1 MRIRCFRFIGILLA
15 FAVACC
21 LAQAQPADREVL
33 VQTSTID
40 ALLDGVFDGE
50 MTYGQLSQYGDFG
63 IGTFNGLDGEM
74 IAFDGAIWQIRAD
87 GKAYRVDPAAAH
99 TPFAAMTFFDTD
111 YYARVPAGTDFAGL
125 SKLIDGLVPSSNY
138 FYAIRVD
145 GVFKYMKTRS
155 VPGQKKPYPP
165 LVEVT
170 KNQPEFEFH
179 NVVGT
184 IVGFRCPP
192 FAKGV
197 NVVGDHL
204 HFLNISRTGGG
215 HVLAFEVEQAVIS
228 IDLTS
233 RYYLMLP
240 TTIAEFAGTDLSKDR
255 EKELHDAEKDK

>member
-1 MRIRCFRFIGILLA
+1 MKRLLPFVLVLLA
-15 FAVACC
+15 VCS
-21 LAQAQPADREVL
+21 LAFGQPADREVL

-74 IAFDGAIWQIRAD
+74 IAFDGAIWQIKAD
-87 GKAYRVDPAAAH
+87 GKAYRVDPATAH

-111 YYARVPAGTDFAGL
+111 YYAQVPASTDFEGL
-125 SKLIDGLVPSSNY
+125 SKLIDSLVPSSNY

-145 GVFKYMKTRS
+145 GIFKYMKTRS
-155 VPGQKKPYPP
+155 VPGQKKPYPS
-165 LVEVT
+165 LIEVT
-170 KNQPEFEFH
+170 KNQPEFEFE

-204 HFLNISRTGGG
+204 HFLNIARTGGG
-215 HVLAFEVEQAVIS
+215 HVLEFEVEQAVIS

-255 EKELHDAEKDK
+255 EKELHEAETSK